1 MKVYLFASS
10 ICSIHKGLFVKGQP
24 WKRVQFPFLSAVIE
38 YNGDLILLDTGI
50 GTRMDQE
57 FKNPKY
63 KANAWFHKS
72 VMKAVCD
79 PGRDPLIHQMQAIG
93 LDPAAV
99 KYGILSHLHYDHAGG
114 MRDFPNAKYF
124 INKKE
129 WEAATSADSHKHS
142 YIREQYEVKPKL
154 NIELISTVPGKSYL
168 GFPAS
173 LDLFG
178 DGRFILVD
186 LPGHSD
192 GLTGVFVNLPSGRRF
207 LFPGDSVYFPENLE
221 GPAPKSWLMQKLV
234 HEKPLAFETLK
245 TLHNL
250 AKAEPDLEIVSF
262 HDHRIPGKYELAPVY
277 YE

>member
-1 MKVYLFASS
+1 MKVYFFATAFSS
-10 ICSIHKGLFVKGQP
+10 IPKGLFVKGQP
-24 WKRVQFPFLSAVIE
+24 WKRVRFPILNAVIE
-38 YNGDLILLDTGI
+38 HNGDLILLDTGM
-50 GTRMDQE
+50 GTRIEQE
-57 FKNPKY
+57 LKGPKY
-63 KANAWFHKS
+63 KASAWFNRS
-72 VMKAVCD
+72 VMKTVFDA
-79 PGRDPLIHQMQAIG
+79 GRDPLIYQLQAKG

-99 KYGILSHLHYDHAGG
+99 KYGILSHLHFDHAGG

-124 INKKE
+124 VNKKE
-129 WEAATSADSHKHS
+129 WEAATAVDSHKHA
-142 YIREQYEVKPKL
+142 YVREQYDVNPKL
-154 NIELISTVPGKSYL
+154 DIDLFLTVPGKSYL

-178 DGRFILVD
+178 DGSFILVD
-186 LPGHSD
+186 LPGHSN

-250 AKAEPDLEIVSF
+250 AKVEPDLEIVSF
-262 HDHRIPGKYELAPVY
+262 HDHSLPGKYELAPVY